1 MKNTSIIVAI
11 AENYAIG
18 KDNELLWHIS
28 DDLKRFKKLTSGHTV
43 IMGQNTFDSLPNGAL
58 PKRTNIVITFN
69 KELKIPGCIMA
80 YSIEDAI
87 KKCDLNQEV
96 FVIGGGSIYEQFL
109 EFADKIYITLVHKNF
124 DADTFFPK
132 IDSNKWSIIEQTD
145 FPADDKSK
153 YAYSFITYVKK

>member
-1 MKNTSIIVAI
+1 MKNISIIVAI

-28 DDLKRFKKLTSGHTV
+28 DDLQRFKKLTSGHTV

-58 PKRTNIVITFN
+58 PKRTNIVITLN
-69 KELKIPGCIMA
+69 KELIIPGCIMA

-87 KKCDLNQEV
+87 KKCDLNHEV
-96 FVIGGGSIYEQFL
+96 FVIGGGSIYKQFL
-109 EFADKIYITLVHKNF
+109 EFVDKIYITLVHENF

-132 IDSNKWSIIEQTD
+132 IDSNKWSIIEQSD
-145 FPADDKSK
+145 FIADDKSK